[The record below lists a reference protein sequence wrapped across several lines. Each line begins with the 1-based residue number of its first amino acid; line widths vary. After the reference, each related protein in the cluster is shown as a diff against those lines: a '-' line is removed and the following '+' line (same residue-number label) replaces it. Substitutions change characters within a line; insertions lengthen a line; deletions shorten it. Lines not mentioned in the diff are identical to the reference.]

1 MIEATAHIPPLAEST
16 RAKPEALSLRTAN
29 RAAAPARSDSAP
41 AAAGSSR
48 SRLAYDRELAR
59 VFVEIVDQESGE
71 VVDRF
76 PPEELVKHMKS
87 MTEQDLLSSGQ
98 EGAGLLL
105 DRVV

>member
-1 MIEATAHIPPLAEST
+1 MIEATANIPPLAEST

-29 RAAAPARSDSAP
+29 RAAAPTRSDAASAV
-41 AAAGSSR
+41 AGSST

-71 VVDRF
+71 VVHRF

-87 MTEQDLLSSGQ
+87 MTEQELLSSSLD
-98 EGAGLLL
+98 GAGALL